1 MQIAISTE
9 SLSHNTVTALEKAAD
24 LGFTHVELNLQTDEF
39 GYGYRRRTN
48 ARFYRQL
55 SRELKRFGLSVWSA
69 TSPPLTQAQMFFERA
84 RKDILLSGAI
94 AAGLVDAQVYVVR
107 PADVFT
113 SEIEFE
119 SYLKDEL
126 SPPVVEGFDEAWV
139 QTVNRRM
146 TMALR
151 NQSHWIGALL
161 TNESGRMNIITEHLA
176 VGWAMDVPAALS
188 RGDMASWLKAVGE
201 RIAVAHLYDFVEEE
215 KRAPLQEAWQEW
227 LPALAQTR
235 LKCAV
240 IHAPDSATDD
250 DLVRSRNYLEGIRDQ

>member
-9 SLSHNTVTALEKAAD
+9 SLSKNTVTALEKAAD

-48 ARFYRQL
+48 ARFYRQM
-55 SRELKRFGLSVWSA
+55 SRELKRFGLSVWST

-94 AAGLVDAQVYVVR
+94 ASGLVDAQVYVVR
-107 PADVFT
+107 PADVFM
-113 SEIEFE
+113 SEIMFE
-119 SYLKDEL
+119 SYLKEGL
-126 SPPVVEGFDEAWV
+126 APPVVEGFDEAWV

-146 TMALR
+146 TMAIR
-151 NQSHWIGALL
+151 NQSHWLGALL
-161 TNESGRMNIITEHLA
+161 TNESGRINTVTDHLA

-188 RGDMASWLKAVGE
+188 RGDMNTWLKAAGD
-201 RIAVAHLYDFVEEE
+201 RLAVAHLYDFEEE
-215 KRAPLQEAWQEW
+215 EQRPPLQEAWQEW
-227 LPALAQTR
+227 LPTLGQTR

-240 IHAPDSATDD
+240 IHAPDTANDD
-250 DLVRSRNYLEGIRDQ
+250 DLVRSRNYLQDILAQ